1 VIRAVERDAA
11 IERRTRS
18 VVLEM
23 TAGGVFVVPMIG
35 TAVAVQ
41 RI

>member
-1 VIRAVERDAA
+1 MIRAVEREAA
-11 IERRTRS
+11 IVRRTRS

-23 TAGGVFVVPMIG
+23 TVGGVFVVPMIG